1 MLAVSVRQPW
11 AWAIARGHKP
21 VDNHDWDTRFRGA
34 LAIHASLR
42 VDLDSSESPAIRA
55 AHWDPDD
62 PAAAIGGIVAVVRL
76 SGVCTA
82 AMPGSVWWGSGP
94 GPEPDAGPGLG
105 TEPGLGTGPG
115 PGAEPGSALG
125 TGEACACGTWA
136 NPGRYHWQLCD
147 PRPLSQPVF
156 AVSETDDQGLW
167 ELPPPVAAEVARL
180 LAVPA

>member
-1 MLAVSVRQPW
+1 MERFLMLAVSVRQPW

-82 AMPGSVWWGSGP
+82 AMPGS
-94 GPEPDAGPGLG
+94 
-105 TEPGLGTGPG
+105 
-115 PGAEPGSALG
+115 ALG

>member
-1 MLAVSVRQPW
+1 MEKFLMLAVSVRQPW
-11 AWAIARGHKP
+11 AWAIARGHKA
-21 VDNHDWDTRFRGA
+21 VENRDWDTRFRGA

-62 PAAAIGGIVAVVRL
+62 PAAAIGGIVAVVNL

-82 AMPGSVWWGSGP
+82 AMPGSVWWGSEP
-94 GPEPDAGPGLG
+94 SPEPDAGA
-105 TEPGLGTGPG
+105 GLGTGP
-115 PGAEPGSALG
+115 ALG
-125 TGEACACGTWA
+125 TGAACACGAWA
-136 NPGRYHWQLCD
+136 KPGRYHWQLCD

-156 AVSETDDQGLW
+156 GVSETDDGGLW
-167 ELPPPVAAEVARL
+167 ELPSLVAAEVARL

>member
-11 AWAIARGHKP
+11 AWAIARGHQA
-21 VDNHDWDTRFRGA
+21 VENRDWDSRFRGA

-62 PAAAIGGIVAVVRL
+62 PAAAIGGIVAVVSL

-82 AMPGSVWWGSGP
+82 AMPQP
-94 GPEPDAGPGLG
+94 
-105 TEPGLGTGPG
+105 
-115 PGAEPGSALG
+115 ALG
-125 TGEACACGTWA
+125 TDEACACGAWA
-136 NPGRYHWQLCD
+136 KPGRYHWQLRD

-156 AVSETDDQGLW
+156 AVSETDDRGLW
-167 ELPPPVAAEVARL
+167 ELPSPVAAEVARL

>member
-1 MLAVSVRQPW
+1 MEKFLMLAVSVRQPW
-11 AWAIARGHKP
+11 AWAIARGHKA
-21 VDNHDWDTRFRGA
+21 VENRDWDTRFRGA

-42 VDLDSSESPAIRA
+42 VDLDSPESPAIRA

-94 GPEPDAGPGLG
+94 TPEPDAGPA
-105 TEPGLGTGPG
+105 P
-115 PGAEPGSALG
+115 ALG
-125 TGEACACGTWA
+125 TGEACACGAWA
-136 NPGRYHWQLCD
+136 KPGRYHWQLCD

-156 AVSETDDQGLW
+156 AVSETDDRGLW
-167 ELPPPVAAEVARL
+167 ELPPSVAAEVARL

>member
-11 AWAIARGHKP
+11 AWAIARGHKA
-21 VDNHDWDTRFRGA
+21 VENRDWDTRFRGA

-62 PAAAIGGIVAVVRL
+62 PAAAIGGIVAVVTL

-82 AMPGSVWWGSGP
+82 AMPGSVWWDSGP
-94 GPEPDAGPGLG
+94 GPEPDAGPG
-105 TEPGLGTGPG
+105 PVLGTGPDHG
-115 PGAEPGSALG
+115 PGPVLGS
-125 TGEACACGTWA
+125 GEACACGAWA
-136 NPGRYHWQLCD
+136 KPGRYHWQLRD

-156 AVSETDDQGLW
+156 AVSETDDKGLW

-180 LAVPA
+180 LAVRA

>member
-1 MLAVSVRQPW
+1 MEKFLMLAVSVRQPW
-11 AWAIARGHKP
+11 AWAIARGHKA
-21 VDNHDWDTRFRGA
+21 VENRDWDTRFRGA

-62 PAAAIGGIVAVVRL
+62 PAAAIGGIVAVVNL

-82 AMPGSVWWGSGP
+82 AMPGSVWWGPEPSPEPDAGP

-105 TEPGLGTGPG
+105 TGL
-115 PGAEPGSALG
+115 ALG
-125 TGEACACGTWA
+125 TGAACACGAWA
-136 NPGRYHWQLCD
+136 KPGRYHWQLCD

-156 AVSETDDQGLW
+156 GVSETDDGGLW
-167 ELPPPVAAEVARL
+167 ELPSLVAAEVARL